1 MFISWTAC
9 NINNWVDIKNFKKLL
24 KKFIKIKVNR
34 VCLSISTSLKY
45 KEIVEKICF
54 KYKIS
59 IEYYRI
65 YEENVK
71 PFKMFSLM
79 NEYFSNLI
87 EDNDKIIMF
96 NTLDNQNF
104 SFHNSDKEI
113 TIGNKLSG
121 SIICYKFIKEYFKL
135 NNGIMKV
142 KSLLDLIKVID
153 ILSSEDKEHIQFLEF
168 LKSKN

>member
-9 NINNWVDIKNFKKLL
+9 NINNWVDIKNLKKLL

-45 KEIVEKICF
+45 TEIVEKICF
-54 KYKIS
+54 KYCSDI
-59 IEYYRI
+59 YYTI
-65 YEENVK
+65 YEENIK

-79 NEYFSNLI
+79 NEYFSELI
-87 EDNDKIIMF
+87 QDNDKIIMF
-96 NTLDNQNF
+96 NTLDTQDF
-104 SFHNSDKEI
+104 YFYNSDKEI
-113 TIGNKLSG
+113 NIGNTLSG

-142 KSLLDLIKVID
+142 KSLLDLFKVMD
-153 ILSSEDKEHIQFLEF
+153 ILCSEDKEDILFLEF